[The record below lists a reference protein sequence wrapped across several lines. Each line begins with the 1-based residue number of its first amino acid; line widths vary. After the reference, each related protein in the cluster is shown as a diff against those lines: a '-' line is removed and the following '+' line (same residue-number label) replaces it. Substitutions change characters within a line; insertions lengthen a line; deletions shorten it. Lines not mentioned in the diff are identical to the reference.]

1 MAKGVQA
8 DRREAEA
15 LLMWST
21 SRENARRRDGTLRLA
36 AIILGVLLAVA
47 AIVGGLALDRL
58 FWLLLILAMVVF
70 VIGALTGRITE

>member
-1 MAKGVQA
+1 
-8 DRREAEA
+8 
-15 LLMWST
+15 MWSA

-58 FWLLLILAMVVF
+58 LWLLLILAMVVF

>member
-1 MAKGVQA
+1 
-8 DRREAEA
+8 
-15 LLMWST
+15 MWSA

-58 FWLLLILAMVVF
+58 LWLLLILAMVVF
-70 VIGALTGRITE
+70 VFGALTGRITE